1 MIIDRTGP
9 DRRKKSGFLRSVV
22 ERYRAIKRALSEPLG
37 RRESEY
43 SRLIAL
49 SQELARL
56 RSKIKA
62 ELTLC
67 RQRRPSRPP
76 FGG

>member
-1 MIIDRTGP
+1 MIIDGTGP
-9 DRRKKSGFLRSVV
+9 DRREKSGFLRSLV
-22 ERYRAIKRALSEPLG
+22 ERYRAIKRALSEALG

-43 SRLIAL
+43 SRLTAL

-62 ELTLC
+62 ELRLR

-76 FGG
+76 VGG